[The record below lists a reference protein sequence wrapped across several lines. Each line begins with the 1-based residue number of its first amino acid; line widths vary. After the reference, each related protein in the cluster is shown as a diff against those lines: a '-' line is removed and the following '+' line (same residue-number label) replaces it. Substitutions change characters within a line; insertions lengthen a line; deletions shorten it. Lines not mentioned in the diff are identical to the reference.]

1 MWQVVGILAGLERSL
16 RQERTK
22 AGRATAQAWGVK
34 TGRKP
39 LQTTQQVAYTHKLV
53 RQGESLVMLHNCSRY
68 HGEHFIEPC
77 NLWSNKSC
85 VLPMKNNTRLIRR
98 LINDWDGYIDNAGCL
113 QRASG

>member
-53 RQGESLVMLHNCSRY
+53 RQGESLVMFSNSRDSQKSPIRLY
-68 HGEHFIEPC
+68 HPLGPTTCGLPLLGFRDVFLRLSRSEP
-77 NLWSNKSC
+77 
-85 VLPMKNNTRLIRR
+85 
-98 LINDWDGYIDNAGCL
+98 G
-113 QRASG
+113 